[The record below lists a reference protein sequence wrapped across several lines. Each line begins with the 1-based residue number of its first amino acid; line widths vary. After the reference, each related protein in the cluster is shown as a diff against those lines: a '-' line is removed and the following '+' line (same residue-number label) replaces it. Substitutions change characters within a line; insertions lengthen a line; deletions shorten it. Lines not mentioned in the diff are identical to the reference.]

1 MQLPQLAW
9 VRGGRESERHALC
22 LPSGRVL
29 LRPCPICFV
38 LHSHNS
44 SISRGNK
51 KKLVQPSHV
60 TSVTDV
66 TVTATVAVTVT
77 CHTVTV
83 TCGAHIARS
92 WRACQKKDWILG
104 VHRLLNKLEK
114 KDVDILYQYANRLVK
129 MKSHTKLNG
138 CRRLLQN
145 GS

>member
-1 MQLPQLAW
+1 M
-9 VRGGRESERHALC
+9 RGGRESERHALC

-38 LHSHNS
+38 LLSHNS
-44 SISRGNK
+44 SISRATK
-51 KKLVQPSHV
+51 KHV
-60 TSVTDV
+60 ITSVTDPEMSLSQPQSQSH
-66 TVTATVAVTVT
+66 VTVT
-77 CHTVTV
+77 CTHVTV
-83 TCGAHIARS
+83 TCGTHRD
-92 WRACQKKDWILG
+92 ACPEKDWILG

-114 KDVDILYQYANRLVK
+114 KENDILYQYANRLVK